1 MPASH
6 PYINRELSW
15 LDFNE
20 RVLQEAENPEIPLL
34 ERIKF
39 IGIFSNNQD
48 EFFRVRV
55 ATLKRII
62 EFRRKTEYEY
72 YKIFN
77 PNHVLKQI
85 NKRIQEQQER
95 LTRLYHQLFD
105 ELKKYNIFII
115 NEKQIEYP
123 EHHEFIRNFMK
134 NTVRTY
140 IFPIMMSGYQD
151 QWTLRDN
158 SIYLAIELIG
168 DKKTEYAI
176 IEVPSDILGR
186 FVVLPEVDGKKY
198 VMILDDVI
206 RYGLKDIFKMFD
218 YHTYN
223 AYTIKFTR
231 DAELEIDNDISKSFM
246 ELISESLKKR
256 KTGRT
261 VRFVVDKQIPSR
273 MLKFFLDRLGLKKD
287 DPIVFGDRYHNL
299 KDLMNFPDLG
309 MQHLQYQPLKPLIH
323 PRLENCKS
331 IFTEISKKDV
341 YLHFPYHSFQ
351 YVLDVLRE
359 ASIDPQVKS
368 IKMTIYRTGKVSNVI
383 NALINAARNGKKVT
397 VFMELQARFD
407 EENNIYWS
415 KRLQEEGVRVIQSIP
430 GLKVHSKLIL
440 IKRMEEKKIVFYS
453 FIGTG
458 NFNEITSKV
467 YSDVFIFTKNQ
478 SLGREIENVFEMFE
492 ASYRPFTFKKIIVSP
507 LTTRRFICQVFDK
520 LIEAKKQGHE
530 VEVIVKLNNLVDEQV
545 AQKIYE
551 AAQYNLPMH
560 FIIRS
565 MCVISPINEHLR
577 ITSIVGRYLE
587 HCRIIYY
594 RIDDKDFIYLT
605 SADWMIRNL
614 DHRIEVTVPVLDKDI
629 KKILKEYL
637 YLQTRD
643 TCKARY
649 VNGKLHNQFV
659 TGEEKIDSQIEWYHY
674 LSNHYV

>member
-1 MPASH
+1 MPGSL

-20 RVLQEAENPEIPLL
+20 RVLQEAENPEIPLF

-62 EFRRKTEYEY
+62 EFRRKSEYEY

-77 PNHVLKQI
+77 PNQVLKQI

-95 LTRLYHQLFD
+95 LTKLYHQLFD
-105 ELKKYNIFII
+105 ELKRHNIHII
-115 NEKQIEYP
+115 NEKQIKHP
-123 EHHEFIRNFMK
+123 EHHEYIRNYMK

-140 IFPIMMSGYQD
+140 IFPIMMSCYQA

-168 DKKTEYAI
+168 DEKKEYAL
-176 IEVPSDILGR
+176 IEVPSDVLGR
-186 FVVLPEVDGKKY
+186 FVVLPEVEGNKY
-198 VMILDDVI
+198 IMFLDDVI

-218 YHTYN
+218 YHTFN
-223 AYTIKFTR
+223 TYTIKFTR

-256 KTGRT
+256 KTGRA
-261 VRFVVDKQIPSR
+261 VRFVVDRQIPSQ
-273 MLKFFLDRLGLKKD
+273 MLTFFLNRLGLKKD
-287 DPIVFGDRYHNL
+287 DTIVYGDRYHNL

-309 MQHLQYQPLKPLIH
+309 MNHLQYYPLNPLTH
-323 PRLENCKS
+323 PRLETCKS
-331 IFTEISKKDV
+331 IFAEISKKDV

-359 ASIDPQVKS
+359 ASIDPQVRS

-440 IKRMEEKKIVFYS
+440 IKRLEEKKIVFYS

-478 SLGREIENVFEMFE
+478 ALGKEIENVFEMFE
-492 ASYRPFTFKKIIVSP
+492 ASYRPFTFKKIVVSP
-507 LTTRRFICQVFDK
+507 LNTRRFVFQIFDK
-520 LIEAKKQGHE
+520 LIEAKNKGLD
-530 VEVIVKLNNLVDEQV
+530 VEIIVKLNNLVDEQI
-545 AQKIYE
+545 AHKIYE
-551 AAQYNLPMH
+551 AAQYDIPMY

-565 MCVISPINEHLR
+565 MCVISPINENLR
-577 ITSIVGRYLE
+577 VISIVGRFLE
-587 HCRIIYY
+587 HSRIIYY
-594 RIDDKDFIYLT
+594 RIEDKDYMYIT
-605 SADWMIRNL
+605 SAAVSYTHL
-614 DHRIEVTVPVLDKDI
+614 TLP
-629 KKILKEYL
+629 
-637 YLQTRD
+637 
-643 TCKARY
+643 
-649 VNGKLHNQFV
+649 
-659 TGEEKIDSQIEWYHY
+659 
-674 LSNHYV
+674 